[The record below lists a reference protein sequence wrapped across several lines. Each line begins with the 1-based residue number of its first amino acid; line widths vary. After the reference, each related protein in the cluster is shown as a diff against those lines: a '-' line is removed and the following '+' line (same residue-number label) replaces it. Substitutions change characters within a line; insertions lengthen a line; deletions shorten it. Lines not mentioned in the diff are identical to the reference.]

1 MHLYFYLYTLQKNSS
16 VVTDEPTNAKN
27 MAIHDLLDG
36 GKMCHGQNKLNSE
49 LYTYWYKHMQMQM
62 HLQDKTH

>member
-1 MHLYFYLYTLQKNSS
+1 
-16 VVTDEPTNAKN
+16 